1 MKAYIAGPLWKEED
15 RKKVEEL
22 NNLCKEVGFETFV
35 PHLDAGVYEQG
46 DSTSFFEK
54 DSKALDDCQV
64 IVALLDWKFVGSG
77 TAWEIGYAYAKGIPI
92 IGLVEDLNSVNTF
105 DRMCVM
111 TFNSAKLVD
120 SKEKLKQE
128 LIALQA

>member
-15 RKKVEEL
+15 RKKVEEI
-22 NNLCKEVGFETFV
+22 NNLCKELGFETFV
-35 PHLDAGVYEQG
+35 PHLDAGIYEQG

-54 DSKALDDCQV
+54 DSKAIDDCKV
-64 IVALLDWKFVGSG
+64 IVAILDWKSVGSG
-77 TAWEIGYAYAKGIPI
+77 TAWEIGYAYAKGIPV
-92 IGLVEDLNSVNTF
+92 IGLVEDLSSVNTF

-120 SKEKLKQE
+120 SVDKLKQE
-128 LIALQA
+128 LVNLQA